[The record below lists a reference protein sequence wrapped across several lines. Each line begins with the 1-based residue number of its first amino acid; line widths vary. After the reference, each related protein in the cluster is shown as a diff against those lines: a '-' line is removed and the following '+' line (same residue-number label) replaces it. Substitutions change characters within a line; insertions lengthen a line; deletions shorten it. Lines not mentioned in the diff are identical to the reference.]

1 MKMRLDPLLAQFKE
15 GIYPAVVDRLEPQ
28 TGNFGEYLRWNFM
41 VPTTKGEAITV
52 TGLTSTIFNN
62 RSKFYKWATA
72 VKGKEFVDGEELDT
86 DTLHNQKC
94 RVYLTI
100 KDLDGGGS
108 INQVEKVLA
117 ADDVNTDMDELDDSD
132 CPF

>member
-1 MKMRLDPLLAQFKE
+1 MKMRLAPLLAQFKE
-15 GIYPAVVDRLEPQ
+15 GIYPAVVERLEPQ
-28 TGNFGEYLRWNFM
+28 TGSFGEYLRWNFM
-41 VPTTKGEAITV
+41 VATSKGEAITV

-62 RSKFYKWATA
+62 RSKLYKWATA

-108 INQVEKVLA
+108 INQVGKILA
-117 ADDVNTDMDELDDSD
+117 ADDVDTDVDDDDEN
-132 CPF
+132 PFD